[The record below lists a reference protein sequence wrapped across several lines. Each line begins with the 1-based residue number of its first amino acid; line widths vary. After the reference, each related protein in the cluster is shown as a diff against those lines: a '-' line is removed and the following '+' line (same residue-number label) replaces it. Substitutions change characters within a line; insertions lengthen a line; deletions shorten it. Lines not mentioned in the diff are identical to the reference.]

1 MNGLPVLWNAVEE
14 IKQDRDD
21 AITQLLSL
29 EVQIALETLPN
40 VNDAIWILA
49 LQLAQLKMEKFG
61 CIIKRAA
68 TINIYDANRIQ

>member
-49 LQLAQLKMEKFG
+49 LQPAQLKMEKTWLYH
-61 CIIKRAA
+61 KKAA